1 MIRLHGPDRETMNE
15 RSGKDWSK
23 IVEARDGEI
32 AALAGMLQD
41 LRKPQR
47 KVWTFV
53 NNHFEGCAPL
63 TIKRI
68 RERL

>member
-1 MIRLHGPDRETMNE
+1 MIRLHGPDRETMDE

-23 IVEARDGEI
+23 SVDACDGEI

-47 KVWTFV
+47 KV
-53 NNHFEGCAPL
+53 
-63 TIKRI
+63 
-68 RERL
+68 

>member
-1 MIRLHGPDRETMNE
+1 MIRLHGPDRETMDE

-32 AALAGMLQD
+32 AALAGMLCD

-47 KVWTFV
+47 KTYVFV